1 MRLGVLDVGSNTVH
15 FVVVDAHRGGHPTPM
30 NDSKTRLRLIEY
42 LDDDNNISKTG
53 IARLVDAVNEAAD
66 LAKATKCKEVMAL
79 ATSAVRDSANSNEV
93 LAEVEKKTGVEL
105 RVLSGE
111 DEARMTFLSARRWY
125 GWSAGRI
132 QIGRAHV

>member
-66 LAKATKCKEVMAL
+66 LAKAMPPYEPHPKEGVSLAL
-79 ATSAVRDSANSNEV
+79 KGNPDD
-93 LAEVEKKTGVEL
+93 L
-105 RVLSGE
+105 
-111 DEARMTFLSARRWY
+111 D
-125 GWSAGRI
+125 
-132 QIGRAHV
+132 Q

>member
-53 IARLVDAVNEAAD
+53 IARLIDAVNEAAE
-66 LAKATKCKEVMAL
+66 LAEATKCREVMAL
-79 ATSAVRDSANSNEV
+79 ANDFKNSN
-93 LAEVEKKTGVEL
+93 LIFYSNHFYKIKIL
-105 RVLSGE
+105 YFFI
-111 DEARMTFLSARRWY
+111 FLS
-125 GWSAGRI
+125 
-132 QIGRAHV
+132 